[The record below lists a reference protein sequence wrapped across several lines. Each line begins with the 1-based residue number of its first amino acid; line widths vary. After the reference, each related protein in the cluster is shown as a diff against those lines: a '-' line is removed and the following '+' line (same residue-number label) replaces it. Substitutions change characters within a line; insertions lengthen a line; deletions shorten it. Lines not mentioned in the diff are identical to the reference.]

1 MKIYQT
7 LATTVQIERTSKMHN
22 GVGKIMV
29 AVVFAATASVQANAK
44 NHSES
49 IVVVS
54 PSDLPEMAQRS
65 SEAMYLH
72 ETGGGR
78 TILYLEQDQG
88 RTLAVLD
95 VSDPG
100 AIRAVAQVSIAAR
113 SPYDFVETLSDSAAL
128 IHYRDNSGFAVI
140 NFKKFKKPVLTEAP
154 QFQDPASAEPIGH
167 DGLLLASTTHPAG
180 QAEGPKYQVFDVSN
194 PSNPTAL
201 ATVEGLQQRLE
212 RTETGTLFL
221 LSNKGLTVIRRPNKE
236 EEYKFQSTY
245 IN

>member
-1 MKIYQT
+1 
-7 LATTVQIERTSKMHN
+7 MHN
-22 GVGKIMV
+22 GVGKIML
-29 AVVFAATASVQANAK
+29 AVLFAATASVQANAK

-54 PSDLPEMAQRS
+54 PLDLPEIAQRS
-65 SEAMYLH
+65 SEDMYLH

-100 AIRAVAQVSIAAR
+100 IRAVAQVPIAAR

-154 QFQDPASAEPIGH
+154 QFQHPAYAEPIG
-167 DGLLLASTTHPAG
+167 DSGLLLASTTDPAG
-180 QAEGPKYQVFDVSN
+180 PAAEGPKYQVFDVSN
-194 PSNPTAL
+194 PSNRTAL
-201 ATVEGLQQRLE
+201 ATVEGVQQRLE

>member
-1 MKIYQT
+1 M
-7 LATTVQIERTSKMHN
+7 
-22 GVGKIMV
+22 
-29 AVVFAATASVQANAK
+29 
-44 NHSES
+44 
-49 IVVVS
+49 
-54 PSDLPEMAQRS
+54 
-65 SEAMYLH
+65 
-72 ETGGGR
+72 
-78 TILYLEQDQG
+78 
-88 RTLAVLD
+88 
-95 VSDPG
+95 
-100 AIRAVAQVSIAAR
+100 SIAAG

-154 QFQDPASAEPIGH
+154 QFQHPAYAEPIGH

-180 QAEGPKYQVFDVSN
+180 QAEGPKYQVFDVPN

-201 ATVEGLQQRLE
+201 ATVEGVQQRLE
-212 RTETGTLFL
+212 RTGTLFL